1 MLIYMRELKKKK
13 NQWVSHN
20 FSKISTHLN
29 ATKPRTPICQILCSS
44 PTFIPFLS
52 YLCATKPILKHYMY
66 LHIYT
71 MGGSILFFFNKIN
84 NDNEAWEAHRQC
96 MHVMIGDIGWLVSC
110 K

>member
-1 MLIYMRELKKKK
+1 MLIYMRELKKKKK

-52 YLCATKPILKHYMY
+52 YLCATKPILKHY
-66 LHIYT
+66 
-71 MGGSILFFFNKIN
+71 SICISIPWGVQFYFFQQNK
-84 NDNEAWEAHRQC
+84 
-96 MHVMIGDIGWLVSC
+96 
-110 K
+110 